1 MMIDTILI
9 GRREKI
15 HEISAEN
22 LRKHLAG
29 AREPMQVRLSFM
41 TDEHHHVRN
50 FAVRELPRDHGK
62 VLSAEEISRKLAM
75 PLDRVVAILEELQKN
90 LFFLVLNEAG
100 EVSWAFP
107 VTSDWTPHR
116 LSFSSGEE
124 IFAA

>member
-1 MMIDTILI
+1 MKDTILI

-29 AREPMQVRLSFM
+29 AQQHMQARLSFM
-41 TDEHHHVRN
+41 TDDHHRVRN
-50 FAVRELPRDHGK
+50 FAVRELPRNQGSA
-62 VLSAEEISRKLAM
+62 LSAKEISRRLDM
-75 PLDRVVAILEELQKN
+75 PLDRIVAILEELQMN
-90 LFFLVLNEAG
+90 LFFLVLNEMG

-116 LSFSSGEE
+116 LSFSNGEKV
-124 IFAA
+124 FAA